1 MQLNIQVKK
10 DRKLSDTLNER
21 VSRLFLELSSE
32 SLTTEIKRKTP
43 VSPGG
48 GKLRGS
54 WTPKV
59 SKNQLIVKN
68 TRNYAVYVEKGTGMF
83 SEKPHMITPRTATVF
98 HAEIGGED
106 VFFKEHKGMEGR
118 HMAEEGT
125 KEFKKQIPKIWRN
138 AFLQATRK

>member
-21 VSRLFLELSSE
+21 VSRIFLELSSE
-32 SLTTEIKRKTP
+32 SLTTEIKKKTP
-43 VSPGG
+43 VDK

-54 WTPKV
+54 WTPKL
-59 SKNQLIVKN
+59 SRNQLSVKN

-83 SEKPHMITPRTATVF
+83 SEQPHMITPRTANVF

-118 HMAEEGT
+118 HMAEKGT